1 MNKMKC
7 SKKAVALTLASVMLI
22 GGVGGNTL
30 AWLLDN
36 GGKVTNTFVE
46 SNINITLT
54 ETDTDTTATGIQHNY
69 KMIPGWTI
77 PKDPTVTVEAGSE
90 DCWVFVKITEST
102 TPKLD
107 TYISYGIES
116 GWSKIDS
123 VSTDEVIVVGRK
135 VYKDDTT
142 KTFSVIGY
150 TDTKGTDEETDDVFV
165 ANQVLVRDTVDMDAM
180 NAISGDKTKPTLTF
194 EAYAVQLYKTND
206 NGNKAN
212 TDDEFN
218 IEVAWEKAAAMNTS
232 N

>member
-30 AWLLDN
+30 AWLLDD

-54 ETDTDTTATGIQHNY
+54 ETDTDTNKTGIQHDY

-77 PKDPTVTVEAGSE
+77 PKDPKITVVDGSE

-102 TPKLD
+102 TPDLD
-107 TYISYGIES
+107 AYISYGIES
-116 GWSKIDS
+116 GWTKIDS
-123 VSTDEVIVVGRK
+123 VSTDDVIVVGRK

-150 TDTKGTDEETDDVFV
+150 TGTDNVFV
-165 ANQVLVRDTVDMDAM
+165 ADQVLVKDTVDMDAM
-180 NAISGDKTKPTLTF
+180 NAISGNKTKPTLTF

-206 NGNKAN
+206 DGDKAN

-218 IEVAWEKAAAMNTS
+218 IEVAWEKAAAMNS
-232 N
+232 GN